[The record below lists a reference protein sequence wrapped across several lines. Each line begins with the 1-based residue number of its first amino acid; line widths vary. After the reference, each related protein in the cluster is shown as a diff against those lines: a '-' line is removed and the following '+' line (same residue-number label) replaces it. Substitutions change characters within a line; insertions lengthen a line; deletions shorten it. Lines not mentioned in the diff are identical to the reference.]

1 MKETEEIKNFKPV
14 QLMGNGKT
22 YILDFD
28 RESVLWAEE
37 TLDFSIDDLKAKKPL
52 SSTSKLF
59 YIAFHRRYP
68 DEFTKEETD
77 TIFFDEIPADKRQ
90 EIITSIIGLY
100 VQTYNT
106 LFDTDEDEAKN
117 SKWSVKL

>member
-1 MKETEEIKNFKPV
+1 MKEEVKKYKPI

-28 RESVLWAEE
+28 RDAVLWAEE

-59 YIAFHRRYP
+59 YISFHRRYP

-77 TIFFDEIPADKRQ
+77 KIFFEEIPSDKRQ
-90 EIITSIIGLY
+90 DIIASLIGLY

-106 LFDTDEDEAKN
+106 LFDANEDEAKN
-117 SKWSVKL
+117 SPWSVKM

>member
-1 MKETEEIKNFKPV
+1 MKEEKKYKPI

-28 RESVLWAEE
+28 RDSVFWAEE

-59 YIAFHRRYP
+59 YASFHRRYP

-90 EIITSIIGLY
+90 DIIASLIGLY
-100 VQTYNT
+100 VQTYNL
-106 LFDTDEDEAKN
+106 LFDDDEEETKN
-117 SKWSVKL
+117 SKWSVKA